1 MKWIGLSLLTE
12 ATCAVKN
19 QTFQS
24 LSHLKMSEY
33 GLNKK
38 FTSMIIKKGR
48 SDEDV
53 ATHSGLLQKFSK
65 VIKQFHHEDLLRIT
79 EYYKPQLAYVIE
91 YDITSIL
98 QNLVTKQILTNDEA
112 KKCKTEEKAGRRV
125 GVEYF
130 IKNMMKKDRQVL
142 VSLWEAL
149 GEELV
154 KFPSPNMTRILEEV
168 TDMGLD
174 VLLEIQSS
182 PIEPLIEDLHK
193 IHRKAISKSTRTLED
208 QPSSGDP
215 CPRVMSF
222 ETRYIELMIFK
233 QYRKTY
239 CETQHELLK
248 TGRTHA
254 ELVEERTK
262 EKCERLWIQQLF
274 RRNPECETFP
284 NIVVVSGVAGIG
296 KTTMV
301 QKILFDWSRGTHHQ
315 KFAFVFLFKFR
326 DLNLLDNE
334 NEPQMPLT
342 RLIVRHYSYLNDPK
356 LREILKKPE
365 TLLFIFDGLDEYKH
379 QLDFTQK
386 KLCSDPETFF
396 PVHVLITSLVSQT
409 LLKGCTIL
417 ITSRPTA
424 LETIDMTRA
433 DRFAEI
439 LGFFPEQRLMYFKR
453 FFGDTDLG
461 TEAFLYIEEKD
472 ILYTMCFNPSYCQI
486 ICSVLKSHF
495 NKPEEERGAAPST
508 VTELFV
514 MFLQNILTN
523 HKRDAEDQQGI
534 LVKLGKMAY
543 YGIVN
548 KMLVFYDHNEM
559 STFGLQ
565 PLLPSSFLSGFLKEI
580 LQKESTLEHTTYTF
594 FHLTLQEFMAACCF
608 YLDPLVAVE
617 ELLRKLD
624 SCEDGRFEI
633 FTRFLAGLARYDV
646 FKKLEGIMGKFKMK
660 NAKQI
665 LKWIKQKAE
674 RAIQVGNK
682 SEALRVCQWLYESQ
696 NRNLIR
702 DAIGK
707 DLKMNFSGVTLSP
720 LDCAVLGSV
729 ISCCGELQELDISD
743 TNFTAECIGR
753 LKPGLIRCRRV
764 VMEGSRLTAEYC
776 EALFLLLSAEYSR
789 LTELQVGYNT
799 LEDSGLGL
807 LCDGMRNSN
816 CKLEELGLPSC
827 GLTSGCG
834 AALSAALSSRHSC
847 LTVLYLRDNKI
858 EDSGICQLCEG
869 LKNPNCKLKTINLRS
884 CGLTSGSC
892 ETLSSALSTGHSRL
906 IGLNLRENNLGD
918 SGMCLLCEGLKNKD
932 CKLETINLSSCG
944 LTSGCCSALSSALS
958 TEHLNLTELWLA
970 KNKLE
975 DSGVY
980 LLCEGL
986 RNPNCKL
993 QKLGLSSCH
1002 LTTGCCSALSLAFSA
1017 KHSKLTG
1024 VWLGYNKLEDSG
1036 VSLLCEGLRNT
1047 DCKLEKLWLE
1057 SCGLTSGCCQA
1068 LSSVLSTGHSN
1079 LTELELNFNKLDDSG
1094 VHLLCEGLRNAI
1106 CKLKK
1111 LEVRG
1116 NKISEDQKRNLK
1128 SLEEEMIR
1136 LGVRVEIIT

>member
-1 MKWIGLSLLTE
+1 MLSLV
-12 ATCAVKN
+12 C
-19 QTFQS
+19 FFFP
-24 LSHLKMSEY
+24 MFY
-33 GLNKK
+33 
-38 FTSMIIKKGR
+38 
-48 SDEDV
+48 
-53 ATHSGLLQKFSK
+53 FS
-65 VIKQFHHEDLLRIT
+65 F
-79 EYYKPQLAYVIE
+79 
-91 YDITSIL
+91 
-98 QNLVTKQILTNDEA
+98 
-112 KKCKTEEKAGRRV
+112 TEET
-125 GVEYF
+125 YC
-130 IKNMMKKDRQVL
+130 
-142 VSLWEAL
+142 
-149 GEELV
+149 
-154 KFPSPNMTRILEEV
+154 
-168 TDMGLD
+168 
-174 VLLEIQSS
+174 SS
-182 PIEPLIEDLHK
+182 RDFK
-193 IHRKAISKSTRTLED
+193 
-208 QPSSGDP
+208 
-215 CPRVMSF
+215 
-222 ETRYIELMIFK
+222 LMIFK

-239 CETQHELLK
+239 CETQHEILK

-262 EKCERLWIQQLF
+262 EKCERLWTQQLF
-274 RRNPECETFP
+274 RRNPECGTSP
-284 NIVVVSGVAGIG
+284 NIVVVSGVAGIR

-301 QKILFDWSRGTHHQ
+301 QKILFDWSIGTHHQ

-326 DLNLLDNE
+326 YLNLLDNE
-334 NEPQMPLT
+334 NESQMPLT
-342 RLIVRHYSYLNDPK
+342 RLIVRHYSYLNDPR

-365 TLLFIFDGLDEYKH
+365 ALLFIFDGLDEYKH

-386 KLCSDPETFF
+386 RLCSDPETFF
-396 PVHVLITSLVSQT
+396 PVHILITSLVSQT

-424 LETIDMTRA
+424 LETIDMTRV

-439 LGFFPEQRLMYFKR
+439 LGFFPEQRLIYFKR

-461 TEAFLYIEEKD
+461 TEAFLYIEEKE

-495 NKPEEERGAAPST
+495 NKLKKSEEQPP
-508 VTELFV
+508 
-514 MFLQNILTN
+514 
-523 HKRDAEDQQGI
+523 QGI

-548 KMLVFYDHNEM
+548 KKLVFYEHSEM
-559 STFGLQ
+559 STFGLK
-565 PLLPSSFLSGFLKEI
+565 PLLPSPFLSGFLKEI
-580 LQKESTLEHTTYTF
+580 LQEESTLGHTTYTF
-594 FHLTLQEFMAACCF
+594 FHLTLQKFMAACFF
-608 YLDPLVAVE
+608 YLDSSVAVE
-617 ELLRKLD
+617 EMLRKLD

-665 LKWIKQKAE
+665 LKWIKQKAV
-674 RAIQVGNK
+674 RAIQGGNK
-682 SEALRVCQWLYESQ
+682 REALRVCQWLYESQ
-696 NRNLIR
+696 NQNLIR

-720 LDCAVLGSV
+720 LDCVVLDSV
-729 ISCCGELQELDISD
+729 ISCCGELQELDLSD
-743 TNFTAECIGR
+743 TNFTLYDCLLQRQDNFRALNYIE
-753 LKPGLIRCRRV
+753 LI
-764 VMEGSRLTAEYC
+764 
-776 EALFLLLSAEYSR
+776 
-789 LTELQVGYNT
+789 NKT
-799 LEDSGLGL
+799 LCPPVC
-807 LCDGMRNSN
+807 LCHHFISTHLYR
-816 CKLEELGLPSC
+816 LPSC

-847 LTVLYLRDNKI
+847 LTALYLRDNKI
-858 EDSGICQLCEG
+858 GDSGVCQLCEG
-869 LKNPNCKLKTINLRS
+869 LKNPNCKLKTVNLRS
-884 CGLTSGSC
+884 CGLMSGSC

-958 TEHLNLTELWLA
+958 AEHLNLTELWLA

-993 QKLGLSSCH
+993 QQLGLSSCH
-1002 LTTGCCSALSLAFSA
+1002 LTTGCCSALSVAFSA

-1047 DCKLEKLWLE
+1047 NCKLEKLWLE

-1094 VHLLCEGLRNAI
+1094 VHLLCEGLRNPI

-1111 LEVRG
+1111 LDRTVPEIKKKSHIKVAVKRRVTK
-1116 NKISEDQKRNLK
+1116 KIGTRWGK
-1128 SLEEEMIR
+1128 STKCQL
-1136 LGVRVEIIT
+1136 

>member
-1 MKWIGLSLLTE
+1 MENKQNINIKEEDCEWECMQLQANAYGIKTEDDCDWEEVIIKEESDPTSYTTVLETNETVNCVKVEDLKVETVSHNLCPEKRSLLTE

-816 CKLEELGLPSC
+816 CKLEELGKHF
-827 GLTSGCG
+827 
-834 AALSAALSSRHSC
+834 LSSR
-847 LTVLYLRDNKI
+847 LY
-858 EDSGICQLCEG
+858 S
-869 LKNPNCKLKTINLRS
+869 
-884 CGLTSGSC
+884 
-892 ETLSSALSTGHSRL
+892 
-906 IGLNLRENNLGD
+906 
-918 SGMCLLCEGLKNKD
+918 
-932 CKLETINLSSCG
+932 
-944 LTSGCCSALSSALS
+944 
-958 TEHLNLTELWLA
+958 
-970 KNKLE
+970 
-975 DSGVY
+975 
-980 LLCEGL
+980 
-986 RNPNCKL
+986 
-993 QKLGLSSCH
+993 LSSCH